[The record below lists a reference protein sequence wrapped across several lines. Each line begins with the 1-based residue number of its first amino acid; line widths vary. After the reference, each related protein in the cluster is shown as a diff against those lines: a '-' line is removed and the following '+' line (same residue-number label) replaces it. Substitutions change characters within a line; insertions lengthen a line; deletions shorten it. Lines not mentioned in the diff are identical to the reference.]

1 MRIER
6 MIADLVRYARA
17 AELDVSVLLLLLASL
32 GARNGMELRWKEEAL
47 SIPENYYPH

>member
-6 MIADLVRYARA
+6 MIADLVRHARA
-17 AELDVSVLLLLLASL
+17 AELEVSVLLLLLASL
-32 GARNGMELRWKEEAL
+32 GDRTGMELQWEKEAL

>member
-6 MIADLVRYARA
+6 MIADLVRHARA

-32 GARNGMELRWKEEAL
+32 GAGNGLELQWKEEAL